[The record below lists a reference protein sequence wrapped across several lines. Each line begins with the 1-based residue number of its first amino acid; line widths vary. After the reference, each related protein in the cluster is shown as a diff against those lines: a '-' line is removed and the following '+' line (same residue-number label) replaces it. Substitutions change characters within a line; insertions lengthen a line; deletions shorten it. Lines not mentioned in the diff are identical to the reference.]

1 MGRMASKHIRPRLII
16 SELDG
21 RWTLKTETQ
30 FKTMIIEFIEG
41 IEYEERTGDGRELT
55 VRISMVLEDR
65 LGQSLLQGMVQF
77 NNGIWTQTMKDKQG
91 KQSLIT
97 RWIDDNDQQQIVAHT
112 SLRLLSLLFSSA
124 QVMECGQVKA
134 LRVYRRV

>member
-16 SELDG
+16 SEIDG

-30 FKTMIIEFIEG
+30 FKTMIIDFIEG

-55 VRISMVLEDR
+55 VRISMAREDR
-65 LGQSLLQGMVQF
+65 LRQKLLQGIVRF

-97 RWIDDNDQQQIVAHT
+97 RWIDDHDQQQIVTHV
-112 SLRLLSLLFSSA
+112 SLRVPSLPFSSP
-124 QVMECGQVKA
+124 QVLECGQVKA
-134 LRVYRRV
+134 SRVYRRV